1 MRETWVGENTD
12 NLMLERKEIR
22 RKFTI
27 KEMTTFTCHGN
38 KLQ

>member
-27 KEMTTFTCHGN
+27 IEMTTFTCHGD